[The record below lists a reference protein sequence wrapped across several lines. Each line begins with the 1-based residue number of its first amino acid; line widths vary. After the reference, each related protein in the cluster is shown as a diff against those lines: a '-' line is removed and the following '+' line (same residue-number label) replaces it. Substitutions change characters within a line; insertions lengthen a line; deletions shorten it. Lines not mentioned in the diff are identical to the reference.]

1 MKVNKYT
8 DITDHTYTKQ
18 QVASLLLSFPFLS
31 YSPGP
36 WIIDAR
42 FCFMFHAGGEDG
54 GWLAEIF

>member
-31 YSPGP
+31 YFP
-36 WIIDAR
+36 WTMDYR
-42 FCFMFHAGGEDG
+42 HMFLFYVPRR
-54 GWLAEIF
+54 W